1 MSNPRKNTA
10 PSNKGKGYAFLLDRN
25 DSKSPGT
32 IHHPT
37 HSNPHKTSILSTTP
51 VDAIF

>member
-10 PSNKGKGYAFLLDRN
+10 PSNKGKGHAFLLDRN
-25 DSKSPGT
+25 DSKSLGRF
-32 IHHPT
+32 IIL